1 LVTTTGNVIACRPM
15 SPDEIAFFQAMGGR
29 IAAARKDADLTK
41 VELAECLCIAQ
52 QQLASYEIG
61 RRRVPVSLLPTLA
74 RALSVS
80 IEELIG
86 EEAPQ
91 TGPGKRRPVSRVQH
105 QLERIQALPRARQR
119 FLSDLIETALQG
131 TQMGTPSRRLEET
144 K

>member
-1 LVTTTGNVIACRPM
+1 MVATTANMIACRPM

-29 IAAARKDADLTK
+29 IATARKDADLTQ
-41 VELAECLCIAQ
+41 VELADRLGIAQ

-61 RRRVPVSLLPTLA
+61 RRRVPLSLMPKLA

-86 EEAPQ
+86 EESPQSAP
-91 TGPGKRRPVSRVQH
+91 TRRGPPSRIQM

-119 FLSDLIETALQG
+119 FLSDMIETALQHG
-131 TQMGTPSRRLEET
+131 GNANIAEAGS
-144 K
+144 

>member
-1 LVTTTGNVIACRPM
+1 MVATTANMIACRPM

-29 IAAARKDADLTK
+29 IATARKDADLTQ
-41 VELAECLCIAQ
+41 VELADRLGIAQ

-61 RRRVPVSLLPTLA
+61 RRRVPVSLLPMLA

-91 TGPGKRRPVSRVQH
+91 QGPGRRGPVSRVQQ

-119 FLSDLIETALQG
+119 FLSELIETAIQ
-131 TQMGTPSRRLEET
+131 QDSNAA